1 MEAVMITPGEV
12 ESVRELKRGVQ
23 ARVCLGSSVRHG
35 SAVVVFESEHPEV
48 LAALTALKRALA
60 KHCHESV
67 GAILEDQRAWDEER
81 TG

>member
-1 MEAVMITPGEV
+1 VISPGEV
-12 ESVRELKRGVQ
+12 EAVRELKRGVQ

-48 LAALTALKRALA
+48 LEALKNLKRTLA
-60 KHCHESV
+60 KHCQASV
-67 GAILEDQRAWDEER
+67 GAILEDQRAWDKER